1 MSIKET
7 SANAATV
14 TAINSGAVGAAGWVN
29 ENYQML
35 MLGIAA
41 TSTIAAIILGILNHR
56 ENRKRTEHLVNGE

>member
-1 MSIKET
+1 MSIRET

-41 TSTIAAIILGILNHR
+41 TSTIAAIILGVLNHLER
-56 ENRKRTEHLVNGE
+56 RRVRVHLENGD